1 MNKIFI
7 LKGLDCPNCSA
18 KIEND
23 VNKMQDVKTAA
34 INLLKQTITIES
46 DAEIEG
52 LKDKLEKIVHRYEPD
67 VDVLMTVMN
76 MNMNTNTTISES
88 IWNAAAAAT
97 IMSMDTSII
106 MMRKTNS
113 KACLQGLLRGR
124 RFMWL

>member
-67 VDVLMTVMN
+67 VDVFDFADDHDDDCHEHEHHHGDCCDHDDCHEDHHFGENL
-76 MNMNTNTTISES
+76 
-88 IWNAAAAAT
+88 
-97 IMSMDTSII
+97 
-106 MMRKTNS
+106 
-113 KACLQGLLRGR
+113 
-124 RFMWL
+124 